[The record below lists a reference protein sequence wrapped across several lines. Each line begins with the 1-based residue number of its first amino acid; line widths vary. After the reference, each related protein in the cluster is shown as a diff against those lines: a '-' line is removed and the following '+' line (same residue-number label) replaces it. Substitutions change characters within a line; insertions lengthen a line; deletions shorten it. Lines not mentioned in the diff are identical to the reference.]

1 MTLTEVS
8 LYLGLSEK
16 TISNNLKRTQE
27 NLKKKGII
35 LIKRGCGAK
44 ANYEV
49 KEFYNET
56 GREK

>member
-8 LYLGLSEK
+8 QYLGLSEK

-27 NLKKKGII
+27 HLKKQGIV
-35 LIKRGCGAK
+35 LIKKGCGKK

-49 KEFYNET
+49 KEQSYESIRFN
-56 GREK
+56 